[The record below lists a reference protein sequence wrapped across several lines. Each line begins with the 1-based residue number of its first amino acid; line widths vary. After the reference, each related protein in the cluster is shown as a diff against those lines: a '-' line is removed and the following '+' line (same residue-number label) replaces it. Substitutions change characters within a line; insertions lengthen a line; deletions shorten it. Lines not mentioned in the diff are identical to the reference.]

1 MGERPDTILGV
12 GCPSSD
18 IARTLKPTLAP
29 EILNASGSGRLID
42 TNAAFLLVV
51 FHPTTTEFGG
61 EGHQMIELLEALNR
75 VKMQV
80 VLLWPNIDAGADR
93 ISKAI
98 RVFRNE
104 VRPEWMR
111 VITNLSPENY
121 LKVIAQTACAVG
133 NSSSFVR
140 DASYFGTPIVL
151 VGNRQQGR
159 EKDVHVRNVPP
170 AADEITRAVREQL
183 AHGPYAPSTLYG
195 DGFVS
200 ERIAEA
206 LLRLT
211 PYVQKRLNYVY
222 EPAQVAAAHV

>member
-1 MGERPDTILGV
+1 
-12 GCPSSD
+12 
-18 IARTLKPTLAP
+18 
-29 EILNASGSGRLID
+29 
-42 TNAAFLLVV
+42 
-51 FHPTTTEFGG
+51 
-61 EGHQMIELLEALNR
+61 MIELLEALNR